1 MRCEGGS
8 SRTGLQAN
16 TAPPHQRVQVCWL
29 ALQPA
34 VPAARW
40 PSSRRVACHT
50 SPKEPCP
57 SCPVSC
63 QCCARSPASQ
73 PLRRSRSSA
82 SCCGPSTG
90 SAEGPGSPA
99 TAGSRGTLASFVTRS
114 LLAGSRASRR
124 CVPSKSVAA
133 ASCGSRD
140 SVQVCAAWLLSR
152 ALLQVLLLMEASP
165 IAALLSVK
173 AALCGSHAR
182 EPQNYLLRS
191 FSFNPVQD
199 WICAPVQYFQTRI
212 STCCCPLHEQ
222 CKDAVETL
230 TALHT
235 SAHGI
240 ARPQLRPMVSPG
252 RMTTWS
258 GAVLC
263 ACCSCG
269 SCVMCWCSL

>member
-140 SVQVCAAWLLSR
+140 SVCCVAPLKSFIAGAAIDGSQPYCCWRKQRYVGHMLGNHRITCSDR
-152 ALLQVLLLMEASP
+152 FHSTQCRTG
-165 IAALLSVK
+165 SVPP
-173 AALCGSHAR
+173 SIH
-182 EPQNYLLRS
+182 
-191 FSFNPVQD
+191 
-199 WICAPVQYFQTRI
+199 FQTRI